1 MSVTAPQATAVVV
14 TGASHGL
21 GAALALHDAA
31 PGVALALIGRNSAR
45 LEEVAAACRQ
55 RGAVV
60 EAAAIDVRDGARL
73 GDFLRGF
80 DARHPVAVVIAN
92 AGVEGSLAPGR
103 ASEPEAAVLAQLRIN
118 LEGAIATVS
127 PLIEPMRARRAGRI
141 VLISSLAALM
151 PLADQPAYS
160 ASKAGLM
167 AWGEALLAWL
177 RPQGIRVTIVCPG
190 YIATGMSDR
199 YRGARPFQW
208 SAERAARHIAAGAA
222 RGRAM
227 VAFPWPLV
235 WLIRLGRLA
244 PRPVRAAFIDRFLRF
259 EIDAP
264 AAL

>member
-1 MSVTAPQATAVVV
+1 MTAVPRGVVV

-21 GAALALHDAA
+21 GAALARHYAV
-31 PGVALALIGRNSAR
+31 PGTTLALIGRNAAR
-45 LEEVAAACRQ
+45 LAEVAESCRR

-60 EAAAIDVRDGARL
+60 ETAEIDVRDGARL

-92 AGVEGSLAPGR
+92 AGVEAGLAPGR
-103 ASEPEAAVLAQLRIN
+103 GCEPEDSVTAQLRIN

-127 PLIEPMRARRAGRI
+127 PLIEPMRRRRDGRI
-141 VLISSLAALM
+141 VLIASLAALM

-160 ASKAGLM
+160 ASKAGLV

-177 RPQGIRVTIVCPG
+177 RPDGIRVTIVCPG
-190 YIATGMSDR
+190 FIATGMSDR
-199 YRGARPFQW
+199 YRGPRPFQW
-208 SAERAARHIAAGAA
+208 SAERAAGHIAGRVA
-222 RGRAM
+222 RGRAW

-244 PRPVRAAFIDRFLRF
+244 PRPIRAAFIDRFLRF
-259 EIDAP
+259 EIDAH
-264 AAL
+264 AL

>member
-1 MSVTAPQATAVVV
+1 MSVTAQATAVVV

-21 GAALALHDAA
+21 GAALARHYAA
-31 PGVALALIGRNSAR
+31 PGVALALVGRNAAR
-45 LEEVAAACRQ
+45 LAGVAEACRR

-60 EAAAIDVRDGARL
+60 ETAEIDVRDGARL
-73 GDFLRGF
+73 GGFLRGF
-80 DARHPVAVVIAN
+80 DARHPVATVIAN
-92 AGVEGSLAPGR
+92 AGVEAGLAPGR
-103 ASEPEAAVLAQLRIN
+103 GCEPEDLVTAQLRIN

-127 PLIEPMRARRAGRI
+127 PLIEPMRARRFGRI
-141 VLISSLAALM
+141 VLVSSLAALM

-177 RPQGIRVTIVCPG
+177 RPDGIRVTIACPG
-190 YIATGMSDR
+190 FIATGMSDR

-208 SAERAARHIAAGAA
+208 SAERAAKYIAAGAA

-264 AAL
+264 AVL

>member
-1 MSVTAPQATAVVV
+1 VTAPATAVVV

-21 GAALALHDAA
+21 GAALARNYAA
-31 PGVALALIGRNSAR
+31 PGVALALIGRNPAR
-45 LEEVAAACRQ
+45 LEEVAESCRR
-55 RGAVV
+55 RGAMV

-80 DARHPVAVVIAN
+80 DGRHPVAVVIAN
-92 AGVEGSLAPGR
+92 AGVESSLAPGR
-103 ASEPEAAVLAQLRIN
+103 ASEPEESVLAQLRIN

-177 RPQGIRVTIVCPG
+177 RPEGIRVTIVCPG

-199 YRGARPFQW
+199 YRGPRPFQW
-208 SAERAARHIAAGAA
+208 SAERAARHIAAGAT

-244 PRPVRAAFIDRFLRF
+244 PRPLRAAFIDRFLRF

>member
-1 MSVTAPQATAVVV
+1 MTAVPRAVVV

-21 GAALALHDAA
+21 GAALARHYAV
-31 PGVALALIGRNSAR
+31 PGVALALIGRNPAR
-45 LEEVAAACRQ
+45 LAEVAESCRC

-60 EAAAIDVRDGARL
+60 ETAEIDVRDGARL

-92 AGVEGSLAPGR
+92 AGVEAGLAPGR
-103 ASEPEAAVLAQLRIN
+103 GCEPEASVTAQLRIN

-127 PLIEPMRARRAGRI
+127 PLIEPMRRRRDGRI
-141 VLISSLAALM
+141 VLIASLAALM

-160 ASKAGLM
+160 ASKAGLV

-177 RPQGIRVTIVCPG
+177 RPDGIRVTIVCPG
-190 YIATGMSDR
+190 FIATGMSDR
-199 YRGARPFQW
+199 YRGPRPLQW
-208 SAERAARHIAAGAA
+208 SAERAAKHIAGRVAH
-222 RGRAM
+222 GRAW

-244 PRPVRAAFIDRFLRF
+244 PRPIRAAFIDRFLRF
-259 EIDAP
+259 EIDAH
-264 AAL
+264 AL